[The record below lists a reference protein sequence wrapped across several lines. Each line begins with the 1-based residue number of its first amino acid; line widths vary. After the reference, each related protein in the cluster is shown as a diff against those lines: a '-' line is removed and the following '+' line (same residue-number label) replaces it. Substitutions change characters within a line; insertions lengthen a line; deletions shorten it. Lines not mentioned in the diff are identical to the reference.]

1 MTTREA
7 KWVIGVSVVL
17 AALVWG
23 VLSAQ
28 LRGVEASVGAAIDRA
43 VQGAQRR

>member
-1 MTTREA
+1 MTTRES
-7 KWVIGVSVVL
+7 KLVIGASVVL

-28 LRGVEASVGAAIDRA
+28 LQSVEARVAAAIDRA